1 MSFFKKLFQKKPS
14 SDTKVGK
21 KVILPDNADDS
32 TDPIERFEKT
42 YNPNIFFASF
52 DEAVA
57 DLQAK
62 GENARAEML
71 LAGKNAAQKAFIDR
85 VIQSATAQGAHLND
99 DGKIDTI
106 SRAIDAIRRYN
117 QTMTT
122 DVRAYLAQQKRQAI
136 LDISGVPSDQDD
148 TSSN

>member
-1 MSFFKKLFQKKPS
+1 MSFFKKLFQKQS
-14 SDTKVGK
+14 SEPKIGK
-21 KVILPDNADDS
+21 QVILPDNADDS
-32 TDPIERFEKT
+32 ADPIERFEKT

-52 DEAVA
+52 DEAV
-57 DLQAK
+57 DTLKTK

-85 VIQSATAQGAHLND
+85 VIQSAKAQGAHLND

>member
-1 MSFFKKLFQKKPS
+1 MSFFKKLFQKHTTT
-14 SDTKVGK
+14 DK
-21 KVILPDNADDS
+21 KKAPHVTLPENADDS

-42 YNPNIFFASF
+42 YNPTVFFASF
-52 DEAVA
+52 DEAVV
-57 DLQAK
+57 DLQQK

-85 VIQSATAQGAHLND
+85 VIQSAKAQGAHLNEEAR
-99 DGKIDTI
+99 IDTI

-136 LDISGVPSDQDD
+136 LDISGVPSDQDE
-148 TSSN
+148 S